1 MNAKKPGPF
10 IADIVG
16 IGALV
21 VLSAAPIWFAAMPR
35 ARVAAADDRARTIL
49 NDNRTELENKMKQLE
64 AIQQQVRQREEENA
78 RLQVGVLRHRTIN
91 ELHNELP
98 QVAAEAGVSLG
109 GIVPGS
115 AITDGPIVT
124 TPIGLQGRGRYP
136 DLIALIERIEATFPD
151 LHLVGF
157 SITGDPVSSETTWKL
172 EYDRISLT
180 DRSSGTKN

>member
-1 MNAKKPGPF
+1 MSTKKPGPF
-10 IADIVG
+10 VADIVG

-21 VLSAAPIWFAAMPR
+21 ALSAAPVWFAAVPR

-49 NDNRTELENKMKQLE
+49 NASRTELENKIKQLD
-64 AIQQQVRQREEENA
+64 AIQEQVRQREQENA
-78 RLQVGVLRHRTIN
+78 RLQIGVQRHRTIN

-98 QVAAEAGVSLG
+98 QVAAEAGVVLG

-115 AITDGPIVT
+115 AVTDGPIVT
-124 TPIGLQGRGRYP
+124 TPIGLQGRGLYP
-136 DLIALIERIEATFPD
+136 DLIRLIERIETTFPD

-157 SITGDPVSSETTWKL
+157 TITGDPVSSETTWKL

-180 DRSSGTKN
+180 DRSYGPKN